1 MTVRGGASDCKGE
14 GLVTVRG
21 VASDCKGRG

>member
-1 MTVRGGASDCKGE
+1 MTVRGVASDCKGE

-21 VASDCKGRG
+21 GASDCKGRG